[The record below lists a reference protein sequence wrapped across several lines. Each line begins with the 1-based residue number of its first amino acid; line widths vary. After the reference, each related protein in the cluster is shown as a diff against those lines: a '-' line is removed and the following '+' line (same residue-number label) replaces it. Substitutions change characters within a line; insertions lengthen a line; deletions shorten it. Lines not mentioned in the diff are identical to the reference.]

1 MFKIYNEICIW
12 GDDVDDKTITQMDM
26 CQEHSCKAAL
36 MGDNHLGY
44 SQPIGGV
51 VAYDG
56 LISVSG
62 CGYDIACGNMAVR
75 VGTKAYYAKT
85 NIKKIMDQ
93 IFRDI
98 SFGMG
103 KPNPD
108 KPDNDI
114 FSDPLWK
121 EKPLRSLKDVA
132 RNQLGT
138 IGSGN
143 HYIDIFIDENEDV
156 WVGVH
161 FGSRKLGHSIATH
174 FLKAAGAKDGIMA
187 YPCLLKENSDLGEQ
201 YINCMNLAGKY
212 AYAGREWVCDK
223 VASIMGTEIFESV
236 HNHHNFAWKEKQHGG
251 IYDGK
256 DLWVIRKGATPLHP
270 GQRSFIGGS
279 MGDIS
284 VICEG
289 TDTMES
295 RLSMHSA
302 PHGAGRVMGRMEAK
316 GKKKVCKDPN
326 SPDFGK
332 TIVKKEGRISQEM
345 MDKWIKE
352 KGVYLRGGGV
362 DESPH
367 AYRRLPEVLKHH
379 EDYLKIIHTLT
390 PIGVAMA

>member
-1 MFKIYNEICIW
+1 MKIINGIPVW
-12 GDDVDDKTITQMDM
+12 GNDVDEGTLKQMV
-26 CQEHSCKAAL
+26 SCLKSAVRGAL

-44 SQPIGGV
+44 SQPIGAA

-75 VGTKAYYAKT
+75 IGTKAYYAKT

-103 KPNPD
+103 KSNPD
-108 KPDNDI
+108 KPDHDL
-114 FSDPLWK
+114 FSDPMWE
-121 EKPLRSLKDVA
+121 EKPLKKLRDVA

-143 HYIDIFIDENEDV
+143 HYIDIFTDENDDI
-156 WVGVH
+156 WIGVH
-161 FGSRKLGHSIATH
+161 FGSRKLGHSIADH
-174 FLKAAGAKDGIMA
+174 FLKAAGAKDDIYA
-187 YPCLLKENSDLGEQ
+187 YPCLLREDSDLGEQ
-201 YINCMNLAGKY
+201 YIKCMNLAGEY

-223 VASIMGTEIFESV
+223 VASIMDTKILESV
-236 HNHHNFAWKEKQHGG
+236 HNHHNFAWKENH
-251 IYDGK
+251 DGK
-256 DLWVIRKGATPLHP
+256 DLWVIRKGSTPLHP
-270 GQRSFIGGS
+270 GQKSFIGGS

-289 TDTMES
+289 TDTEES
-295 RLSMHSA
+295 RLSLYSA

-316 GKKKVCKDPN
+316 GKKKICKDPN
-326 SPDFGK
+326 SPDYGK
-332 TIVKKEGRISQEM
+332 TIVKKVGKITQEM
-345 MDKWIKE
+345 MDKWIEE
-352 KGVYLRGGGV
+352 KGVYLRGAGV

-367 AYRRLPEVLKHH
+367 AYRRLPEVLEHH
-379 EDYLKIIHTLT
+379 SDYLKVIHTLT
-390 PIGVAMA
+390 PIGVAMAGD

>member
-1 MFKIYNEICIW
+1 MSFQIIDGIPIW
-12 GDDVDDKTITQMDM
+12 GNDVEEDTIKQMKK
-26 CQEHSCKAAL
+26 CLEKAQRGAL

-44 SQPIGGV
+44 SQAIGGV
-51 VAYDG
+51 AAYDG
-56 LISVSG
+56 FVSVSG

-75 VGTKAYYAKT
+75 VETKAHFART

-108 KPDNDI
+108 KPDHDL
-114 FSDPLWK
+114 FSDPMWK
-121 EKPLRSLKDVA
+121 ENPLCFLKDIA
-132 RNQLGT
+132 KDQLGT

-143 HYIDIFIDENEDV
+143 HYVDLFIDENDNI
-156 WVGVH
+156 WIGVH
-161 FGSRKLGHSIATH
+161 FGSRKLGHSIADY
-174 FLKAAGAKDGIMA
+174 FLKAAGVKGDDVMA
-187 YPCLLKENSDLGEQ
+187 SPTLLNEDSDLGEQ
-201 YINCMNLAGKY
+201 YIKCMNLAGRY

-223 VASIMGTEIFESV
+223 IASIMGTEILESV
-236 HNHHNFAWKEKQHGG
+236 HNHHNFAWKEKH
-251 IYDGK
+251 DGK
-256 DLWVIRKGATPLHP
+256 DLWVIRKGSTPLHP

-289 TDTMES
+289 LDTEES
-295 RLSMHSA
+295 HLSLHSA

-316 GKKKVCKDPN
+316 GKKKVCRDPN

-332 TIVKKEGRISQEM
+332 TIIKKEGKITQEM
-345 MDKWIKE
+345 MDKWIEE
-352 KGVYLRGGGV
+352 KGVYLRGAAV

-367 AYRRLPEVLKHH
+367 AYRRLPEVLEHH
-379 EDYLKIIHTLT
+379 SNYLKIIHTLT
-390 PIGVAMA
+390 PIGVAMAGD

>member
-1 MFKIYNEICIW
+1 MSFQIRDNIAIW
-12 GDDVDDKTITQMDM
+12 GEDVEDQTIEQMEM
-26 CQEHSCKAAL
+26 CLEHAHRGAL
-36 MGDNHLGY
+36 MSDNHLGY

-108 KPDNDI
+108 KPDHDL
-114 FSDPLWK
+114 FSDPIWK
-121 EKPLRSLKDVA
+121 EKPLKTLKDIA

-138 IGSGN
+138 CGSGN
-143 HYIDIFIDENEDV
+143 HFCDVFIDENDDV

-174 FLKAAGAKDGIMA
+174 FLTAAGAKDGIMA
-187 YPCLLKENSDLGEQ
+187 YPCLLKEDSDLGER
-201 YINCMNLAGKY
+201 YIKCMNLAGKY

-223 VASIMGTEIFESV
+223 IADIMDTEILESV
-236 HNHHNFAWKEKQHGG
+236 HNHHNFAWKENH
-251 IYDGK
+251 DEK
-256 DLWVIRKGATPLHP
+256 DLWVIRKGSTPLHP

-289 TDTMES
+289 TDTEEA
-295 RLSMHSA
+295 RLSMYSA

-316 GKKKVCKDPN
+316 GKKKVCKDPK
-326 SPDFGK
+326 SPDYGK
-332 TIVKKEGRISQEM
+332 TIVKKVGKITQEM

-352 KGVYLRGGGV
+352 KGVYLRGAGV

-367 AYRRLPEVLKHH
+367 AYRRLPEVLEHH
-379 EDYLKIIHTLT
+379 SNYLKIIHTLT
-390 PIGVAMA
+390 PIGVAMAGD